1 MAPLRLLSSPS
12 RQLIAGLA
20 VVAVAVIVEIV
31 VLSSSS
37 SSSSPPPPP
46 PPRYL
51 ESMFQDDDHLVYTST
66 AGAIN
71 TLDRLQRLGVD
82 SLRVTVLWK
91 AIAPAPTASA
101 VPAGFDATNPA
112 SYPAAAWAPYDR
124 LVALARARG
133 IAVLLNLTAPG
144 PLWAMARGAPST
156 RYADHWMPSA
166 AAFGQFVA
174 AVGRRYSG
182 TYTPPGATAPL
193 ARVSY
198 WSIWNE
204 PNQPGWLA
212 PQRQSEGGELAPALY
227 RDYADTA
234 WTALSRTAHGSGRD
248 TFLIGELAPEGC
260 EPAGPCAFSGLN
272 APIPPIPFL
281 RALYCVDSSYRPLTG
296 AAAAKVGCPQGG
308 DPAAFV
314 ADNPGLFKATG
325 FAHHPYSFFLA
336 PSASMSDPNFV
347 PLSDLPRLE
356 HALDAVFGAYG
367 LGRRLGLYLT
377 EYGYE
382 TNPPNPF
389 RGVSPGTQSLYLNQ
403 AVYMAWHDPRVRA
416 LSQFLLYDSPPDPL
430 FKAGTQ
436 GYWSTFQ
443 TGLLY
448 QDGTVKPAYG
458 SYRLPL
464 YVSDQ
469 RASGGEVLAWAMLR
483 PAPHN
488 SSQQAEVQ
496 WQPVSGGTFRTLAT
510 VGTHNPNGV
519 LAVHVSV
526 PGSGVLRVAWRSPSG
541 RVYYSRRVGVRAG

>member
-20 VVAVAVIVEIV
+20 IVAVAVIVEII

-37 SSSSPPPPP
+37 SSP

-66 AGAIN
+66 PGAIS
-71 TLDRLQRLGVD
+71 TLDRLKRLGVD
-82 SLRVTVLWK
+82 SLRVTMLWK
-91 AIAPAPTASA
+91 AIAPAPTSTTA
-101 VPAGFDATNPA
+101 PAGFDATNPG

-133 IAVLLNLTAPG
+133 IAVLFNLTAPG
-144 PLWAMARGAPST
+144 PLWAMARGAPGA

-166 AAFGQFVA
+166 DAFGQFVA

-182 TYTPPGATAPL
+182 AYTPPGATAPL

-212 PQRQSEGGELAPALY
+212 PQWQTSGGAPAMLAPSLY
-227 RDYADTA
+227 RAYVNAA
-234 WTALSRTAHGSGRD
+234 YQALDRTGHTPSRDRL
-248 TFLIGELAPEGC
+248 LIGELAPEGC
-260 EPAGPCAFSGLN
+260 EPGGPCVYGPANRS
-272 APIPPIPFL
+272 IPPIPFL
-281 RALYCVDSSYRPLTG
+281 RALYCVDSSDQPLTG
-296 AAAAKVGCPQGG
+296 AAAAQVGCPQNSE
-308 DPAAFV
+308 PSAFV
-314 ADNPGLFKATG
+314 AANPGLFKAAG

-336 PSASMSDPNFV
+336 PAASMSDPNFV

-367 LGRRLGLYLT
+367 VQRKLDLYLT

-389 RGVSPGTQSLYLNQ
+389 RGVSPRAQSLYLNE
-403 AVYMAWHDPRVRA
+403 AVYIAWRDPRVRA
-416 LSQFLLYDSPPDPL
+416 LAQFLLYDAPPDTL
-430 FKAGTQ
+430 FKPGTQ

-448 QDGTVKPAYG
+448 QNGAAKPSYG

-464 YVSDQ
+464 YVADQ
-469 RASGGEVLAWAMLR
+469 HVTGGQVLVWAMLR
-483 PAPHN
+483 PAPHD
-488 SSQQAEVQ
+488 SSKSAQIQ
-496 WQPVSGGTFRTLAT
+496 WQPLSGGAFRTLT
-510 VGTHNPNGV
+510 TESTHNPNGV

-526 PGSGVLRVAWRSPSG
+526 PGSGVLRVAWIAPDG
-541 RVYYSRRVGVRAG
+541 RLHYSRRVDVQATG